1 MDDRKRAKLSKSILE
16 MKFMK
21 KTKER
26 VEKEEEDAEGQAMY
40 SKEITEKMRNSGHLI
55 FIESNI
61 SQCKD
66 LLDGRLSFGGMNP
79 EIEKLMSNDYVKK
92 FEASEKS
99 KEKDVSDVEMAKGY
113 STVVD
118 TMNNKF
124 KSKNQRNK
132 KKFMK
137 PPEMMCN

>member
-1 MDDRKRAKLSKSILE
+1 MDDPKRAKLSKSILE

-26 VEKEEEDAEGQAMY
+26 VEKEEEDAEGHAMY

-92 FEASEKS
+92 FEASEKA

-113 STVVD
+113 STLVN

-124 KSKNQRNK
+124 KSKNQRNN